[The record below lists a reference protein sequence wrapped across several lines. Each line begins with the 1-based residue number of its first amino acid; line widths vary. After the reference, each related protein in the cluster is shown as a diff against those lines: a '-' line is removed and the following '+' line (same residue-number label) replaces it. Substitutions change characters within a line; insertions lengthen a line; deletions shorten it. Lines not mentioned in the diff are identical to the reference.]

1 MKPTDI
7 YSINLPA
14 NGTHVL
20 RVAGEYFKVL
30 QASGIVSVRSTWGRL
45 SDLVAGQGL
54 ENTPFEYLELING
67 TASPNTV
74 KVLIGDRNFI
84 DGMSGVLAVNDTV
97 PARTAAFVSA
107 AKTVTNAS
115 AQLVAANASR
125 EYLLI
130 QNNHPSA
137 SVFINFGA
145 AAALTGCVKIIPGGA
160 FELGSGVVTTQQIN
174 AIGDVASNVNVV
186 AVEG

>member
-7 YSINLPA
+7 YTLTLPA
-14 NGTHVL
+14 SGAHVL

-30 QASGIVSVRSTWGRL
+30 AATGVLSVRSTWGRL
-45 SDLVAGQGL
+45 SGLVAGQGL

-67 TASPNTV
+67 TASPNTI

-84 DGMSGVLAVNDTV
+84 DGISGVLTVSDTV
-97 PARTAAFVSA
+97 PARTAAFLSA
-107 AKTVTNAS
+107 SKTVTNVS
-115 AQLVAANASR
+115 AQLLPANVNR

-130 QNNHPSA
+130 QNNNPSA

-145 AAALTGCVKIIPGGA
+145 AASLTGCVKIIPGGA
-160 FELGSGVVTTQQIN
+160 FELGSGVVTTQEIS
-174 AIGDVASNVNVV
+174 AIGDVASNANVV
-186 AVEG
+186 TVEG